1 MSFRITLRKTKQ
13 AAIHLNRTH
22 LYDFDMQIS
31 NKNSDLLKAI
41 KVNSELHLV
50 FLKNENF
57 I

>member
-1 MSFRITLRKTKQ
+1 MTLICKI
-13 AAIHLNRTH
+13 A
-22 LYDFDMQIS
+22 